1 MGRFANPAGEMNSP
15 TPGKSVG
22 VTIAPEMERSIRAL
36 PKVELHRHLSGS
48 MRFTSLLEL
57 AKRHGLGLGA
67 STAKELDSLIQ
78 SRTAGGT
85 LKDFLKAWRI
95 LNRITAD
102 AALLDPNIYEQLV
115 YEAVADAYLNENI
128 YYLELR
134 MVPPC
139 LTINHDFHA
148 REFAVALW
156 AIKHGIDKAA
166 KEFPTLVKIILSL
179 PRDFLA
185 KQTEKFL
192 KEYYYILL
200 QSVDAYKDR
209 YLVGFDLAGA
219 ESGYPA
225 GFFSEFFEQVKGL
238 GYKVTIH
245 AGEADGPESVR
256 QAVDLLHADRI
267 GHGVAACE
275 DEALM
280 AKLKSLQIPIEICVT
295 SNLVTGAVMPLE
307 RHPVRRFFDSGLF
320 LTINADDP
328 TVLST
333 DLNREFLTLVRMFA
347 FSLDEVR
354 TLAANA
360 IDAAFC
366 SSEEKGQVKRA
377 IHGSQT
383 LARNQQVELVE

>member
-1 MGRFANPAGEMNSP
+1 MGMFPNPAGEMNSP

-48 MRFTSLLEL
+48 MRFATLLEL
-57 AKRHGLGLGA
+57 ARRHGLALGA
-67 STAKELDSLIQ
+67 STPREVERLIQ

-85 LKDFLKAWRI
+85 LKDFLTAWRI

-102 AALLDPNIYEQLV
+102 VALIDQEIYEQLV
-115 YEAVADAYLNENI
+115 YEAIADAFQEENI

-148 REFAVALW
+148 LEFNNALW

-200 QSVDAYKDR
+200 QSVDVYKDR
-209 YLVGFDLAGA
+209 YLVGFDLAGN
-219 ESGYPA
+219 EFSHPA
-225 GFFSEFFEQVKGL
+225 RFFSEFFHHVK
-238 GYKVTIH
+238 H
-245 AGEADGPESVR
+245 
-256 QAVDLLHADRI
+256 LL
-267 GHGVAACE
+267 
-275 DEALM
+275 
-280 AKLKSLQIPIEICVT
+280 
-295 SNLVTGAVMPLE
+295 NLA
-307 RHPVRRFFDSGLF
+307 
-320 LTINADDP
+320 
-328 TVLST
+328 
-333 DLNREFLTLVRMFA
+333 
-347 FSLDEVR
+347 
-354 TLAANA
+354 
-360 IDAAFC
+360 
-366 SSEEKGQVKRA
+366 
-377 IHGSQT
+377 
-383 LARNQQVELVE
+383 

>member
-1 MGRFANPAGEMNSP
+1 
-15 TPGKSVG
+15 
-22 VTIAPEMERSIRAL
+22 
-36 PKVELHRHLSGS
+36 

-57 AKRHGLGLGA
+57 AERHGLGLGA
-67 STAKELDSLIQ
+67 STAKELERLIQ
-78 SRTAGGT
+78 SRAAGGT

-95 LNRITAD
+95 LNRVTAD
-102 AALLDPNIYEQLV
+102 VALIDPEIYEQLV
-115 YEAVADAYLNENI
+115 YEAIADAFQEENI

-148 REFAVALW
+148 LEFNRALW

-166 KEFPTLVKIILSL
+166 KQFPTLVKIILSL

-200 QSVDAYKDR
+200 QGVEAYKGL

-225 GFFSEFFEQVKGL
+225 GLFSDFFQRVKGL

-267 GHGVAACE
+267 GHGVSACE
-275 DEALM
+275 DERLM
-280 AKLKSLQIPIEICVT
+280 ARLKVLRTPVEICVT
-295 SNLVTGAVMPLE
+295 SNLVTGAVIPFQM
-307 RHPVRRFFDSGLF
+307 HPVRRFFDSGLF
-320 LTINADDP
+320 LTISADDP

-333 DLNREFLTLVRMFA
+333 DLNKELLMLLSRFG
-347 FSLDEVR
+347 FSLQEVEG
-354 TLAANA
+354 LIGNA
-360 IDAAFC
+360 VEASFC
-366 SSEEKGQVKRA
+366 SSEEKDKLRKLFRGAYRA
-377 IHGSQT
+377 APS
-383 LARNQQVELVE
+383 

>member
-1 MGRFANPAGEMNSP
+1 M
-15 TPGKSVG
+15 SVG
-22 VTIAPEMERSIRAL
+22 VTIAPEVGRSIRAL

-48 MRFTSLLEL
+48 MRFATLLEL
-57 AKRHGLGLGA
+57 ARRHGLALGA
-67 STAKELDSLIQ
+67 STPREVERLIQ
-78 SRTAGGT
+78 NRTSGGS
-85 LKDFLKAWRI
+85 LEEFLKAWRI
-95 LNRITAD
+95 LNRVTAD
-102 AALLDPNIYEQLV
+102 AALVDPNIYGQLV

-148 REFAVALW
+148 LEFNDALW

-179 PRDFLA
+179 PRDFLT
-185 KQTEKFL
+185 KQTQKFL

-200 QSVDAYKDR
+200 KSVDVYKDR
-209 YLVGFDLAGA
+209 YLVAFDLAGN
-219 ESGYPA
+219 EFSHPA
-225 GFFSEFFEQVKGL
+225 RFFSEFFHDVKDL

-245 AGEADGPESVR
+245 AGEAEGPESVR
-256 QAVDLLHADRI
+256 EAVDLLHADRI

-295 SNLVTGAVMPLE
+295 SNLVTGAVMPLQG
-307 RHPVRRFFDSGLF
+307 HPVRMFFDFGLF
-320 LTINADDP
+320 LTVNADDP

-333 DLNREFLTLVRMFA
+333 DLNTEFLTLVRRFG

-354 TLAANA
+354 TLSANA

-366 SSEEKGQVKRA
+366 SSEEKEQVKRA
-377 IHGSQT
+377 MRGSQR
-383 LARNQQVELVE
+383 LAQNRQVELVE